1 MEIKTIQIGSELHRE
16 LAIRSA
22 MSGESIRSITEKAIK
37 RELLRIE
44 KTSRTKERKVPHAG

>member
-22 MSGESIRSITEKAIK
+22 MSGESIRSITERAVK
-37 RELLRIE
+37 RELSRIQKAA
-44 KTSRTKERKVPHAG
+44 KTKRTSVPHAS